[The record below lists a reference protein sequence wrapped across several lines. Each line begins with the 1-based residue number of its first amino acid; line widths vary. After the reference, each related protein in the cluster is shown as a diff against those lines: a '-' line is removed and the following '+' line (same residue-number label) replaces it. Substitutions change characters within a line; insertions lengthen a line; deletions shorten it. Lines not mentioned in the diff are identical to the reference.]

1 LNVRFHP
8 DAQAELDDAIDFYEE
23 REIGLGVEFAS
34 DVFEAID
41 RAIMYPR
48 GWSGIAPGIRRC
60 QTQRFP
66 YGVLFSIESSELLF
80 VLAVMHLH
88 REPGYWKDR
97 QVSS

>member
-8 DAQAELDDAIDFYEE
+8 DAQAEFDDAIDFYEE

-34 DVFEAID
+34 DVFDAID
-41 RAIMYPR
+41 RAVSYPR
-48 GWSGIAPGIRRC
+48 GWSEIAPGIRRC

-66 YGVLFSIESSELLF
+66 YGVLYSVESSELLF

-88 REPGYWKDR
+88 REPAYWKDR
-97 QVSS
+97 QGSS